1 MDIEPFVLR
10 IILIG
15 EGLKVKVVRDGL
27 LDIGYFKSRNV
38 NCKHQTA
45 KTETKTIDLEEK
57 ARGKELEVNAPRK
70 VVAEVED
77 KEKQLSPTLKKKKQS
92 ETDAARTKFKV
103 DMEKKQ

>member
-1 MDIEPFVLR
+1 MDIEPFVLG

-27 LDIGYFKSRNV
+27 LDIGYFKGQNV

-45 KTETKTIDLEEK
+45 KTEIKTIDLEEK

-70 VVAEVED
+70 EVAEVED
-77 KEKQLSPTLKKKKQS
+77 KEKQLSATLKKKKQS
-92 ETDAARTKFKV
+92 ETDAGENKV
-103 DMEKKQ
+103 QG